1 MDYTNNTTE
10 SRKNKHLNFEERMT
24 IQIRLKDGFSPYKI
38 AKELKRPLNTIQ
50 NEIKRST
57 VPQIEQNKKV
67 MVYLADAGN
76 AVYQK
81 NRLNVVVSFVD

>member
-38 AKELKRPLNTIQ
+38 AKELKRPLKTIQ
-50 NEIKRST
+50 NEIKRGT
-57 VPQIEQNKKV
+57 VPQIK
-67 MVYLADAGN
+67 
-76 AVYQK
+76 
-81 NRLNVVVSFVD
+81 